1 MCQLRI
7 HWQRRCEVEVSRM
20 ERLKPVDVRNVAFGK
35 PPIGRR
41 GYDESEVDTFL
52 DRVEQTLSQLYHEI
66 ALLRGEPTTP
76 GGVGGQQLAL
86 PAGPASPA
94 GPNSADHAI
103 LAELDQ
109 IKLRLARIEN
119 AVTAAARPAVNPT
132 FGNF

>member
-1 MCQLRI
+1 
-7 HWQRRCEVEVSRM
+7 M

-41 GYDESEVDTFL
+41 GYDESEVDAFL
-52 DRVEQTLSQLYHEI
+52 DRVEETLSQLYHEI

-76 GGVGGQQLAL
+76 GGVGGPQLAL
-86 PAGPASPA
+86 PAGQGGANP
-94 GPNSADHAI
+94 GEQAI

-119 AVTAAARPAVNPT
+119 AMTPAQRPAINPT

>member
-1 MCQLRI
+1 
-7 HWQRRCEVEVSRM
+7 M

-76 GGVGGQQLAL
+76 GGVGAQQLAL
-86 PAGPASPA
+86 PAGPSSP
-94 GPNSADHAI
+94 GSGEHAI

-119 AVTAAARPAVNPT
+119 AVTANARSAVNPT

>member
-1 MCQLRI
+1 
-7 HWQRRCEVEVSRM
+7 
-20 ERLKPVDVRNVAFGK
+20 VAFGK

-41 GYDESEVDTFL
+41 GYDESEVDAFL
-52 DRVEQTLSQLYHEI
+52 DRVEATLSQLYHEI

-86 PAGPASPA
+86 PAGSGGTGG
-94 GPNSADHAI
+94 GPNPAEQAI

-119 AVTAAARPAVNPT
+119 AVTGTQRPAINPT

>member
-1 MCQLRI
+1 MD
-7 HWQRRCEVEVSRM
+7 
-20 ERLKPVDVRNVAFGK
+20 RLKPVDVRNAAFGK

-41 GYDESEVDTFL
+41 GYDEAEVDAFL

-66 ALLRGEPTTP
+66 ALLRGEPTAP
-76 GGVGGQQLAL
+76 GVDKQLAL
-86 PAGPASPA
+86 PGGPGGSAAGD
-94 GPNSADHAI
+94 PNLGEHAI

-119 AVTAAARPAVNPT
+119 AVTNHARPAPNPM